1 MTDNTNKWVI
11 FDLDGTLA
19 LIDERRAFSAKSN
32 GKIDWD
38 KFFAPENI
46 QMDKP
51 NNPVI
56 EMAKSLSETG
66 HNIAIFSGRSV
77 ATILE
82 TKQWLADNGVKFDLI
97 RMRPTNHPFKFMPDE
112 KLKSD
117 WFDEEFPNKSDVLCV
132 FDDRNKVV
140 KMWRDKGIS
149 VMHVA
154 EGDF

>member
-1 MTDNTNKWVI
+1 MQNTNKWVI

-19 LIDERRAFSAKSN
+19 LIDERREFSAKSN

-51 NNPVI
+51 NNSVI
-56 EMAKSLSETG
+56 VMAQSLKARG
-66 HNIAIFSGRSV
+66 FNIAIFSGRSIGTKD
-77 ATILE
+77 ATVD
-82 TKQWLADNGVKFDLI
+82 WLNEFDVPFDDI
-97 RMRPTNHPFKFMPDE
+97 TMRPLRSFKPDD

-117 WFDEEFPNKSDVLCV
+117 WFDAKFPNKSDVLCI